1 MKTSEKMEKIE
12 EYLAGE
18 KIDPAW
24 RDMIL
29 EYKAYLSRQVHHT
42 TDAEK
47 EYIERGEAK
56 RVMETNDWLNPAIP
70 NVVNVILDRLAAADV
85 VEVVRCKDCKHM
97 IPQSHTRYCTIWHGA
112 NGMGDEGFCSYG
124 ERKKEK

>member
-47 EYIERGEAK
+47 EYIERGE
-56 RVMETNDWLNPAIP
+56 
-70 NVVNVILDRLAAADV
+70 V
-85 VEVVRCKDCKHM
+85 VEVRHGEWTVFNDAIHGKVDIARRFAHKECGCITPFMSKYCPHCGARMDGGKHE
-97 IPQSHTRYCTIWHGA
+97 T
-112 NGMGDEGFCSYG
+112 D
-124 ERKKEK
+124 